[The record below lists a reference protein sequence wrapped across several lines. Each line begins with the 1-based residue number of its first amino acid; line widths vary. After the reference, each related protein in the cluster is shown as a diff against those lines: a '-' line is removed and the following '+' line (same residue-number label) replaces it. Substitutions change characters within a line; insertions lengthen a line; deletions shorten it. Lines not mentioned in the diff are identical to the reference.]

1 MRWWSSTILARTAER
16 GTVGGAG
23 KEQKADT
30 ILYSI
35 EVAENE
41 FKLHV
46 RKVREARQNYKI
58 AFELVDV
65 ELREKD
71 GKGNPIKSKV
81 VRWHNG
87 GEPEEAGKPGRPNK
101 TIGDV
106 LRAINRALNDHGK
119 TRRCNGEE
127 ETIPLILNTCTWNE
141 ALDAFSEML
150 IPLDADDEVEDRKSA
165 RASLAIVLKRKLNRA
180 ACSACTNQKS
190 EAPTGLICGSHTRA
204 RAKNGNYGNSVLIS
218 VLTAQRRNDNSPL
231 YIEGELS
238 S

>member
-1 MRWWSSTILARTAER
+1 MESIGDISTPAGYEQLKLVVNSVQTQFQTEFGVDLVAVFIDTSSAAAPSYKINDPMETSRLYANMQQLRQQANIALVVVDHFGKDAER

-30 ILYSI
+30 ILYSV

-119 TRRCNGEE
+119 IRRCNGEE

-141 ALDAFSEML
+141 ALDAFSEMS
-150 IPLDADDEVEDRKSA
+150 IPLDEF
-165 RASLAIVLKRKLNRA
+165 
-180 ACSACTNQKS
+180 
-190 EAPTGLICGSHTRA
+190 P
-204 RAKNGNYGNSVLIS
+204 
-218 VLTAQRRNDNSPL
+218 PL
-231 YIEGELS
+231 
-238 S
+238 